1 MAFDRYNKIFTNA
14 IMIYYRVQRDS
25 SFKNIGL
32 SMNMTLAIVSFS
44 KSFNI
49 HDHKY
54 LKKLHIS
61 SEVSL
66 ENKQVSFRSS
76 KQNIALQI
84 SNQIDRHYTFKRRD
98 GKCY

>member
-1 MAFDRYNKIFTNA
+1 
-14 IMIYYRVQRDS
+14 MIYYHVQSDS

-32 SMNMTLAIVSFS
+32 SMNMTLAIGSFS
-44 KSFNI
+44 KSSNI
-49 HDHKY
+49 HDHKF
-54 LKKLHIS
+54 LKRIHIS
-61 SEVSL
+61 CEVSF